1 MVDTMSS
8 YTNNTSGRRRL
19 ITKTD
24 AEEKALDKISREAEA
39 RMRVK
44 RETREQARQHRYT
57 LLEKRVE
64 EDAQVYRQDAA
75 STSNGLQ
82 NCIDGTA
89 KLQDKVVELEDR
101 FQQAMF
107 LYSQLDNEKSSLL
120 YEVDLLKDELE
131 EKEVLLL
138 QSNREYRDI
147 SSEVKLLKR
156 TIEAMNATQHNL
168 KAEIAQRDHLIQEN
182 GLVLVEQEVDEASQV
197 SVDSSGSSIS
207 IREIFRKP
215 GPLLFSAE
223 TIKLVERA
231 VPGSSSLDQ
240 KVRKLVDTNKKMRK
254 DYEEMEQSIYNQR
267 VSRANHQASVA
278 GHGLSDEVNKE
289 AAKQL
294 AELKFKLQE
303 AERENTN
310 HQGNI
315 IRVEGQLKRFKA
327 NAEAL
332 EKELDEVK
340 TQNRQLKKE
349 VTTLRQ
355 LSNFLRR
362 YRLQISSTTIR
373 EEWYATSKSIP
384 NHQSFRH
391 TNLRDKENALDEQK
405 ETNKHL
411 QSRLEKYRN
420 QRARPL

>member
-1 MVDTMSS
+1 M
-8 YTNNTSGRRRL
+8 
-19 ITKTD
+19 
-24 AEEKALDKISREAEA
+24 
-39 RMRVK
+39 
-44 RETREQARQHRYT
+44 Q
-57 LLEKRVE
+57 
-64 EDAQVYRQDAA
+64 
-75 STSNGLQ
+75 
-82 NCIDGTA
+82 
-89 KLQDKVVELEDR
+89 
-101 FQQAMF
+101 
-107 LYSQLDNEKSSLL
+107 
-120 YEVDLLKDELE
+120 
-131 EKEVLLL
+131 
-138 QSNREYRDI
+138 
-147 SSEVKLLKR
+147 EVKLLKR
-156 TIEAMNATQHNL
+156 TIEAMTATQKNL

-182 GLVLVEQEVDEASQV
+182 GLVLVEQEADEASQV
-197 SVDSSGSSIS
+197 SVESSGSSIS
-207 IREIFRKP
+207 IKP

-254 DYEEMEQSIYNQR
+254 DYEEMEQSIYSQR
-267 VSRANHQASVA
+267 ISRANHQANIA
-278 GHGLSDEVNKE
+278 GHGPADEVNNTTLRTTYEDKFKE

-310 HQGNI
+310 HQGSI
-315 IRVEGQLKRFKA
+315 IRVEGQMKRFKA

-349 VTTLRQ
+349 
-355 LSNFLRR
+355 
-362 YRLQISSTTIR
+362 
-373 EEWYATSKSIP
+373 
-384 NHQSFRH
+384 
-391 TNLRDKENALDEQK
+391 LRDKENALDEQK

>member
-207 IREIFRKP
+207 IKP

-349 VTTLRQ
+349 
-355 LSNFLRR
+355 
-362 YRLQISSTTIR
+362 
-373 EEWYATSKSIP
+373 
-384 NHQSFRH
+384 
-391 TNLRDKENALDEQK
+391 LRDKENALDEQK

>member
-8 YTNNTSGRRRL
+8 YANSSTGRRRL

-24 AEEKALDKISREAEA
+24 AEEKALDKITREAEA

-64 EDAQVYRQDAA
+64 EEAELYRQDAA
-75 STSNGLQ
+75 
-82 NCIDGTA
+82 
-89 KLQDKVVELEDR
+89 DKVVELEDR
-101 FQQAMF
+101 FQRAMF
-107 LYSQLDNEKSSLL
+107 LYSQLDNEKSALL
-120 YEVDLLKDELE
+120 YEVDLLNDELE
-131 EKEVLLL
+131 EKEVLLQ
-138 QSNREYRDI
+138 QSNRECRDLT
-147 SSEVKLLKR
+147 SEVKLLKR
-156 TIEAMNATQHNL
+156 TIEAMTATQNNL
-168 KAEIAQRDHLIQEN
+168 KAEIAQRDRLIQEN
-182 GLVLVEQEVDEASQV
+182 GLVLVEQEAEEPSQV
-197 SVDSSGSSIS
+197 SADSSGSSIS
-207 IREIFRKP
+207 MKP

-267 VSRANHQASVA
+267 MIRANHQANAA
-278 GHGLSDEVNKE
+278 GHGPSDEANKE

-315 IRVEGQLKRFKA
+315 IRIEGQMKRFKA
-327 NAEAL
+327 NAETA

-349 VTTLRQ
+349 
-355 LSNFLRR
+355 
-362 YRLQISSTTIR
+362 
-373 EEWYATSKSIP
+373 
-384 NHQSFRH
+384 
-391 TNLRDKENALDEQK
+391 LRDKENALDEQK

-411 QSRLEKYRN
+411 QSRLEKLRN
-420 QRARPL
+420 QRARPI

>member
-1 MVDTMSS
+1 MVDTMSAYS
-8 YTNNTSGRRRL
+8 NSTTGRRRL

-64 EDAQVYRQDAA
+64 EDAEAYRQDAA

-82 NCIDGTA
+82 NGSECSE
-89 KLQDKVVELEDR
+89 KLQDKVLELEDR

-120 YEVDLLKDELE
+120 YEVDLLKDDLE
-131 EKEVLLL
+131 EKEVLLQ
-138 QSNREYRDI
+138 QSNRECRDLT
-147 SSEVKLLKR
+147 SEVKLLKR
-156 TIEAMNATQHNL
+156 TIEAMNATQQNL

-182 GLVLVEQEVDEASQV
+182 GLVLVEQEADEASQV
-197 SVDSSGSSIS
+197 SVESSGSSIS
-207 IREIFRKP
+207 MKP

-267 VSRANHQASVA
+267 MARANHQANVA
-278 GHGLSDEVNKE
+278 GHGPSDEANKE

-310 HQGNI
+310 HQGSI
-315 IRVEGQLKRFKA
+315 IRVEGQMKRFKA

-340 TQNRQLKKE
+340 TQNRQLKKD
-349 VTTLRQ
+349 
-355 LSNFLRR
+355 
-362 YRLQISSTTIR
+362 
-373 EEWYATSKSIP
+373 
-384 NHQSFRH
+384 
-391 TNLRDKENALDEQK
+391 LRDKENALDEQK

>member
-1 MVDTMSS
+1 MSS

-207 IREIFRKP
+207 IKP

-349 VTTLRQ
+349 
-355 LSNFLRR
+355 
-362 YRLQISSTTIR
+362 
-373 EEWYATSKSIP
+373 
-384 NHQSFRH
+384 
-391 TNLRDKENALDEQK
+391 LRDKENALDEQK

>member
-8 YTNNTSGRRRL
+8 YANSSTGRRRL

-24 AEEKALDKISREAEA
+24 AEEKALDKITREAEA

-64 EDAQVYRQDAA
+64 EEAELYRQDAA

-82 NCIDGTA
+82 SCDESSSE
-89 KLQDKVVELEDR
+89 LQDKVVELEDR
-101 FQQAMF
+101 FQRAMF
-107 LYSQLDNEKSSLL
+107 LYSQLDNEKSALL
-120 YEVDLLKDELE
+120 YEVDLLNDELE
-131 EKEVLLL
+131 EKEVLLQ
-138 QSNREYRDI
+138 QSNRECRDLT
-147 SSEVKLLKR
+147 SEVKLLKR
-156 TIEAMNATQHNL
+156 TIEAMTATQNNL
-168 KAEIAQRDHLIQEN
+168 KAEIAQRDRLIQEN
-182 GLVLVEQEVDEASQV
+182 GLVLVEQEAEEPSQV
-197 SVDSSGSSIS
+197 SADSSGSSIS
-207 IREIFRKP
+207 MKP

-267 VSRANHQASVA
+267 MIRANHQANAA
-278 GHGLSDEVNKE
+278 GHGPSDEANKE

-315 IRVEGQLKRFKA
+315 IRIEGQMKRFKA
-327 NAEAL
+327 NAETA

-349 VTTLRQ
+349 
-355 LSNFLRR
+355 
-362 YRLQISSTTIR
+362 
-373 EEWYATSKSIP
+373 
-384 NHQSFRH
+384 
-391 TNLRDKENALDEQK
+391 LRDKENALDEQK

-411 QSRLEKYRN
+411 QSRLEKLRN
-420 QRARPL
+420 QRARPI

>member
-8 YTNNTSGRRRL
+8 YANSSTGRRRL

-24 AEEKALDKISREAEA
+24 AEEKALDKITREAEA

-64 EDAQVYRQDAA
+64 EEAELYRQDAA
-75 STSNGLQ
+75 
-82 NCIDGTA
+82 
-89 KLQDKVVELEDR
+89 DKVVELEDR
-101 FQQAMF
+101 FQRAMF
-107 LYSQLDNEKSSLL
+107 LYSQLDNEKSALL
-120 YEVDLLKDELE
+120 YEVDLLNDELE
-131 EKEVLLL
+131 EKEVLLQ
-138 QSNREYRDI
+138 QSNRECRDLT
-147 SSEVKLLKR
+147 SEVKLLKR
-156 TIEAMNATQHNL
+156 TIEAMTATQNNL
-168 KAEIAQRDHLIQEN
+168 KAEIAQRDRLIQEN
-182 GLVLVEQEVDEASQV
+182 GLVLVEQEAEEPSQV
-197 SVDSSGSSIS
+197 SADSSGSSIS
-207 IREIFRKP
+207 MKP

-267 VSRANHQASVA
+267 MIRANHQANAA
-278 GHGLSDEVNKE
+278 GHGPSDEANNSPIRTTYEDKFKE

-315 IRVEGQLKRFKA
+315 IRIEGQMKRFKA
-327 NAEAL
+327 NAETA

-349 VTTLRQ
+349 
-355 LSNFLRR
+355 
-362 YRLQISSTTIR
+362 
-373 EEWYATSKSIP
+373 
-384 NHQSFRH
+384 
-391 TNLRDKENALDEQK
+391 LRDKENALDEQK

-411 QSRLEKYRN
+411 QSRLEKLRN
-420 QRARPL
+420 QRARPI